1 MSLLAAFNILLY
13 RYTNQEDILIGS
25 PIANRNRA
33 ELEGML
39 GLFVN
44 TLVLRNNL
52 SGNPSFRELLHR
64 VREVTL
70 NAYAHQDLPFEM
82 LVEQLQPERDLSRNP
97 LYEVM
102 FVLQNTPTSVEE
114 TSGLILRALEFLLAV
129 LLN

>member
-1 MSLLAAFNILLY
+1 MNLLAAFNVLLY
-13 RYTNQEDILIGS
+13 RYTDQEDILIGS

-33 ELEGML
+33 ELERML

-70 NAYAHQDLPFEM
+70 DAYAHQDLPFEM
-82 LVEQLQPERDLSRNP
+82 LVEELQPERDLSRNP

-102 FVLQNTPTSVEE
+102 FVLQNTPSTVQE
-114 TSGLILRALEFLLAV
+114 ALPYFTC
-129 LLN
+129 